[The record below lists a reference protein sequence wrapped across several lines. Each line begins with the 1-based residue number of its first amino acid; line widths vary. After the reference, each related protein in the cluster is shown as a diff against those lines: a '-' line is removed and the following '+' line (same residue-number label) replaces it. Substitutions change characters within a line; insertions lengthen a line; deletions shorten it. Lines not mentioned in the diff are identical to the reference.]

1 MLSMIRTTYRT
12 FLFALGLGWVS
23 LINLQA
29 EKPTEPEKP
38 TEAAKQ
44 AEAPKPAEEKKM
56 AEVVKV
62 TLETSKGN
70 IELELDAAK
79 APISVANFVKYVKN
93 GHYEGTIFHRVIP
106 GFMIQGG
113 NFLPNM
119 EEKMNEAPI
128 KNESQNGLKNARG
141 TIAMARTSVPD
152 SATSQFFINV
162 KDNAN
167 LDYPSFDGVGYAV
180 FGKVIKGM
188 DVADAI
194 VAVPTTQKGP
204 HGDVP
209 QEPIIIK
216 SAKITE

>member
-1 MLSMIRTTYRT
+1 MKRITSCT
-12 FLFALGLGWVS
+12 FFTILGLALAHIS
-23 LINLQA
+23 PLRA
-29 EKPTEPEKP
+29 EEAKPAEPAKP
-38 TEAAKQ
+38 AEAA
-44 AEAPKPAEEKKM
+44 KPAEEKKQ

-62 TLETSKGN
+62 TLETSKGT
-70 IELELDAAK
+70 IELELDNAK
-79 APISVANFVKYVKN
+79 APISVANFVKYAKA

-106 GFMIQGG
+106 GFMIQAG
-113 NFLPNM
+113 NFLPSM

-128 KNESQNGLKNARG
+128 KNESQNGLKNSRG

-180 FGKVIKGM
+180 FGKVTKGM
-188 DVADAI
+188 DVVDAI
-194 VAVPTTQKGP
+194 VGVPTTQKGP

-209 QEPIIIK
+209 VEPILIK
-216 SAKITE
+216 AAKVSE